1 MTGDILLL
9 GDLGYPNG
17 TIDDFRRCF
26 DPEYGRHRSR
36 FRPVAG
42 NHEYDRGGADGYFT
56 YFGDQ
61 AGPLRRGYYSFRAG
75 TWLILM
81 LNSSMPIGRGTPQYE
96 FVRTELQ
103 RDPTRCAMAAM
114 HHPFDSSG
122 PNGPTPMLHELWQ
135 LLYDSNV
142 EVVLAGHD
150 HFYERFAP
158 RDSQN
163 RPDQNRGIRQFT
175 VGSGGAPL
183 YDRARAAANAELM
196 VKAWGVMR
204 MRLEPALYE
213 WEFIDATTQNVAD
226 RGLNICH

>member
-1 MTGDILLL
+1 MAGDILLL
-9 GDLGYPNG
+9 GDLGYPSG

-75 TWLILM
+75 SWLVLM
-81 LNSSMPIGRGTPQYE
+81 LNSSMPVGRGSPQYE
-96 FVRTELQ
+96 FARSELQ

-114 HHPFDSSG
+114 HHPMDSSG
-122 PNGPTPMLHELWQ
+122 PNGPTPMLQDLWQ
-135 LLYDSNV
+135 MFYDHNLD
-142 EVVLAGHD
+142 VVLAGHD

-158 RDSQN
+158 RDAQH
-163 RPDQNRGIRQFT
+163 RQDQNRGIRQFT

-196 VKAWGVMR
+196 IKAWGVMR
-204 MRLEPALYE
+204 MKLEPALYE
-213 WEFIDATTQNVAD
+213 WEFIDATTQGVSD